1 MLNADKTQM
10 IWLHTG
16 QQLAKLTVTQ
26 FQLTTSVVE
35 FDSVVSDLASYW
47 TISCPWMGLQVSAVT
62 RSWFCQMR
70 QLRIVQRSLIQD
82 ALRSLIQA
90 FIQCRLDYCNA
101 LLIRVADT
109 QMKRLRTVQNTAAR
123 LVSGARRHEH
133 ITLVLHSFHFQGS
146 C

>member
-26 FQLTTSVVE
+26 LQLTISVVE

-47 TISCPWMGLQVSAVT
+47 TISCPWTGLQVSAVT
-62 RSWFCQMR
+62 LSWFCQMR

-101 LLIRVADT
+101 LLVGVADT
-109 QMKRLRTVQNTAAR
+109 QTKRLRTVQNTAAR

-133 ITLVLHSFHFQGS
+133 ITLVLHSFHFQGP